1 MKNILDAV
9 KKQLILGK
17 NKKRQVLSHLLA
29 IIASRE

>member
-1 MKNILDAV
+1 MKNILDPV

-17 NKKRQVLSHLLA
+17 NKKRHVLSHLLA